1 VTTSYRHS
9 SPCVSDEEKYHL
21 KNSLYTACK
30 TGDKDSLK
38 SLLAVIFTPAA
49 DGDRPAQQTVGTQ
62 QSDSTQHTDI
72 GTQQIDETQQD
83 NGSDRGSAEQDIVT
97 VSQQLGHNEQCVKL
111 SDDIDKSG
119 NVKVS
124 EEDMNLNHADQGPSV
139 LECSSSLSNSNQ
151 PVCDTSVENT
161 PVVQNH
167 ALILSAN
174 MKNDNDVTQPH
185 RVSESSTLDTTNS
198 PPHSDNSLPASKPSS
213 IPVSSRPSRCQNSDP
228 LTPVFVSPDIL
239 SEPMGDNHTTLLHV
253 AAKEGH
259 AGIVILLLEAGASP
273 VLR

>member
-1 VTTSYRHS
+1 M
-9 SPCVSDEEKYHL
+9 
-21 KNSLYTACK
+21 
-30 TGDKDSLK
+30 K

-49 DGDRPAQQTVGTQ
+49 DGDRPAQQTAGTQ
-62 QSDSTQHTDI
+62 QSDGTQHTDI
-72 GTQQIDETQQD
+72 GTQQIDNTQQD

-139 LECSSSLSNSNQ
+139 PECSYSCKDSNET
-151 PVCDTSVENT
+151 VCDTSVEYT

-167 ALILSAN
+167 ALTLSAECADMGN
-174 MKNDNDVTQPH
+174 VQDKDNLQAH

-198 PPHSDNSLPASKPSS
+198 PPHCDNSLPASKPSS
-213 IPVSSRPSRCQNSDP
+213 IPVSSRPSRGQNSDP

-239 SEPMGDNHTTLLHV
+239 NEPIGDNHTTLLHV
-253 AAKEGH
+253 AAREGH